1 MTEAPKFE
9 FPEIRLLNRL
19 FKGLYVAN
27 NLIDRETALELRRT
41 NAADL
46 VAFGRPFISNPDLV
60 QRLHLDAPLTAAKH
74 ETFYGGGAEG
84 YTDYPFLTEAER
96 LNAAD

>member
-1 MTEAPKFE
+1 MIAKVTM
-9 FPEIRLLNRL
+9 
-19 FKGLYVAN
+19 
-27 NLIDRETALELRRT
+27 
-41 NAADL
+41 
-46 VAFGRPFISNPDLV
+46 
-60 QRLHLDAPLTAAKH
+60 PLTAAKH

>member
-1 MTEAPKFE
+1 M
-9 FPEIRLLNRL
+9 
-19 FKGLYVAN
+19 
-27 NLIDRETALELRRT
+27 ELRRT
-41 NAADL
+41 DAADL

-60 QRLHLDAPLTAAKH
+60 QRLRLDAPLTPPNH

-96 LNAAD
+96 QNAAD

>member
-1 MTEAPKFE
+1 M
-9 FPEIRLLNRL
+9 
-19 FKGLYVAN
+19 AN

-60 QRLHLDAPLTAAKH
+60 QRLRLDAPLTAGNMKH
-74 ETFYGGGAEG
+74 ST
-84 YTDYPFLTEAER
+84 
-96 LNAAD
+96 AAGPKATRTTRSSTKPSV